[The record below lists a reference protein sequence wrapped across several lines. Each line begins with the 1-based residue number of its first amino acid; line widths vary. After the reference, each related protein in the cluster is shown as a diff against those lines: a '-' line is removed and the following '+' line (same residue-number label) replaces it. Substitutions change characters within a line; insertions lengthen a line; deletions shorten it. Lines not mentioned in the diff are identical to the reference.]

1 MKVPVARIAI
11 LLAIYV
17 ASIAVPPA
25 TRAVSPSYSA
35 TVLADSPVSY
45 WRLGENSGTV
55 AADSAGAN
63 TASIKSGVTLGTAG
77 AIANDAN
84 TAMTFNG
91 TTGYVTA
98 ANAANLNF
106 SGDFSIEAWAKPS
119 VLTGAAQGVLH
130 KGGTSNAST
139 WQYRLSV
146 AAGGQ
151 WRGSVYVG
159 SSTISVTS
167 AVTASLTAWSHLVLT
182 RAGTRLTLYVNGA
195 AVATTTFNG
204 NVNAG
209 SGTLALGRTGSKSA
223 DYFHGAIDEAAVYA
237 SALSAAAVSA
247 HYSAGTTPPPAPVAA
262 FSGSPTSGTAPL
274 AVTFT
279 DQSTGPP
286 AAWSWDFGDGTSSTA
301 QNPVHTYA
309 AAGSYSVSLTVTN
322 SGGSNSLT
330 KPSYIGV
337 ATPPPPTSYAMVV
350 ASDSPAS
357 YWRLGE
363 TSGSTA
369 ADAAGSSPGSINGG
383 VTLGVPGALAGDAN
397 TAMGFNG
404 STGYVSVPDAAS
416 LDFAGDFTVE
426 AWAKPNALTGIGGAV
441 VHKGG
446 SSGYPVWQYRMS
458 ITGGNQWRGTVFVGN
473 SNIAVTAPGVAST
486 TSWTHLAMTK
496 AGSTLTLYVNGAAVA
511 TTTVSGIVNTSTGIL
526 AIGRTGAS
534 SSDYFNGQ
542 IDEVAVYPTALS
554 AARIA
559 AHHTAGVTPPG

>member
-1 MKVPVARIAI
+1 MVFK
-11 LLAIYV
+11 
-17 ASIAVPPA
+17 PA
-25 TRAVSPSYSA
+25 TGAWDTYVF
-35 TVLADSPVSY
+35 
-45 WRLGENSGTV
+45 GTV
-55 AADSAGAN
+55 ADCHSRPIVVLDSEHQVVHMFATGPAG
-63 TASIKSGVTLGTAG
+63 SSCPYSGVTGSIYEKTTSMDNPGFAAGHGTAVIRDPSSPGLNNVTSTKQGVTSSTGLVVLAGNEATARYWHADESLGT
-77 AIANDAN
+77 
-84 TAMTFNG
+84 
-91 TTGYVTA
+91 
-98 ANAANLNF
+98 
-106 SGDFSIEAWAKPS
+106 
-119 VLTGAAQGVLH
+119 
-130 KGGTSNAST
+130 
-139 WQYRLSV
+139 
-146 AAGGQ
+146 
-151 WRGSVYVG
+151 
-159 SSTISVTS
+159 
-167 AVTASLTAWSHLVLT
+167 
-182 RAGTRLTLYVNGA
+182 
-195 AVATTTFNG
+195 
-204 NVNAG
+204 
-209 SGTLALGRTGSKSA
+209 
-223 DYFHGAIDEAAVYA
+223 
-237 SALSAAAVSA
+237 VS
-247 HYSAGTTPPPAPVAA
+247 PPVAA

-279 DQSTGPP
+279 DASTGGPT
-286 AAWSWDFGDGTSSTA
+286 AWSWDFGDGTSSTA

-511 TTTVSGIVNTSTGIL
+511 TTTVAGIVNTSTGIL

>member
-1 MKVPVARIAI
+1 
-11 LLAIYV
+11 
-17 ASIAVPPA
+17 
-25 TRAVSPSYSA
+25 
-35 TVLADSPVSY
+35 
-45 WRLGENSGTV
+45 
-55 AADSAGAN
+55 
-63 TASIKSGVTLGTAG
+63 
-77 AIANDAN
+77 
-84 TAMTFNG
+84 
-91 TTGYVTA
+91 
-98 ANAANLNF
+98 
-106 SGDFSIEAWAKPS
+106 
-119 VLTGAAQGVLH
+119 
-130 KGGTSNAST
+130 
-139 WQYRLSV
+139 
-146 AAGGQ
+146 
-151 WRGSVYVG
+151 
-159 SSTISVTS
+159 
-167 AVTASLTAWSHLVLT
+167 
-182 RAGTRLTLYVNGA
+182 
-195 AVATTTFNG
+195 
-204 NVNAG
+204 
-209 SGTLALGRTGSKSA
+209 
-223 DYFHGAIDEAAVYA
+223 
-237 SALSAAAVSA
+237 
-247 HYSAGTTPPPAPVAA
+247 VAA